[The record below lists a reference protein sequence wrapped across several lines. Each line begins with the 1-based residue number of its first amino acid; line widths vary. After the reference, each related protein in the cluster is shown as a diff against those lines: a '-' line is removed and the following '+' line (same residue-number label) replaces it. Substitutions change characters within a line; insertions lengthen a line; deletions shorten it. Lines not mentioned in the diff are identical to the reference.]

1 MRHAVAVTAKI
12 WNCCMYL

>member
-1 MRHAVAVTAKI
+1 MRHAVAVVDTI